1 MGYMAHPNYEAVK
14 LHAQAPAPVYN
25 FLMNY
30 RGTLSLSTVFAA
42 GDPEA
47 VAENFGVAHAD
58 DLLYTWK
65 INFGNYS
72 ALTTENDSLFAENWI
87 GLISN
92 FVKYGNPTPVTS
104 DSGTAWPE
112 AQKSRAA
119 CVYLQIGL
127 ENQEKHRIF
136 PERMEFWNRVVFQEM
151 LDKYAISE
159 EEDELLVEIDS
170 ALVESVDDDDDH
182 DDDDYNSAEEHHHRG
197 SKKHKRGRKGFYA
210 HLKSKRAR
218 GKKNGNWRNNS
229 KRMLKK
235 R

>member
-1 MGYMAHPNYEAVK
+1 MG
-14 LHAQAPAPVYN
+14 
-25 FLMNY
+25 
-30 RGTLSLSTVFAA
+30 
-42 GDPEA
+42 
-47 VAENFGVAHAD
+47 AD

-65 INFGNYS
+65 INLGNYS

-92 FVKYGNPTPVTS
+92 FAKYGNPTPVTS
-104 DSGTAWPE
+104 DSGTVWLE

-127 ENQEKHRIF
+127 ENQEKHRMF

-159 EEDELLVEIDS
+159 EEDQLFVEIES
-170 ALVESVDDDDDH
+170 ALVEADDHVHNDLDDDDD
-182 DDDDYNSAEEHHHRG
+182 DDDNSAEFSG
-197 SKKHKRGRKGFYA
+197 SKKHKRGRKGFHA

-218 GKKNGNWRNNS
+218 RGQKNGNW
-229 KRMLKK
+229 
-235 R
+235 